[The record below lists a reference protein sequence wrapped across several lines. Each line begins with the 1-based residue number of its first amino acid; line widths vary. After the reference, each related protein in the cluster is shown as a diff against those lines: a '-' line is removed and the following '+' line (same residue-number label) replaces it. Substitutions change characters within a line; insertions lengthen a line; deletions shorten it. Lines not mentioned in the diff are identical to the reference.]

1 MWEPWKYRVL
11 RIYLFLQELK
21 REWCLKPCE
30 TRTQKFIMGVI
41 VTCGFCAKNPYLILF
56 QEKQWF
62 VFPRMLQASRFYL
75 FWTLTNLSVCSSL
88 LYIGFFLISGLCSGS
103 ASYGIE
109 EYSDRFRI
117 SWKFDCLILSKSM
130 GLLNHW
136 LWHPGL
142 VRGPLEGE
150 NLGRSFNIW

>member
-11 RIYLFLQELK
+11 RIYLFLPELK

-109 EYSDRFRI
+109 EYRDQFRI
-117 SWKFDCLILSKSM
+117 AWKFDCLIFEWEHGALE
-130 GLLNHW
+130 
-136 LWHPGL
+136 
-142 VRGPLEGE
+142 PLIMTPWACKRPSWGWEPWP
-150 NLGRSFNIW
+150 FF